1 MPHKFHYHPQNKID
15 SFDVTSGGSVQTLD
29 QAVEADIS
37 TEAAQKI
44 AAKDAAAVKARLKQI
59 YDAASETSANQL
71 IRLEQIKAAR
81 NPLLEAAEPLLLALA
96 QMPASLDG
104 AVPIEAFRELLHR
117 EVINFQMLAH
127 KALVSRE
134 DVATAS
140 YLLCTA
146 LDEAAS
152 RTAWG
157 GGTEKELGVWSTGM
171 LAQRIHGDLQGGTK
185 FFLIAGRLAERPD
198 EFHDMLELMYY
209 ILNLGFKGEY
219 SVAVDGKERL
229 EAIRH
234 DLYVLISTKRDPIA
248 PALSL
253 HWRGVGAEKFKLLRS
268 VPVWVSLTVF
278 GLGVLGMFGWYKYQ
292 LTTQSDQLIT
302 TINAIGKMTPPPVQ
316 AVSLKLAQ
324 LLKDEIALG
333 VVTVNENDSHSDVI
347 FKGDD
352 MFVPG
357 QAKINPKML
366 PLLNKVAAEVSKV
379 TGAVQVIGH
388 SDNQPI
394 KTRQFPNN
402 QVLSEERAASV
413 GDVLQAGGVAANRME
428 IIGRG
433 DAKPVANN
441 ANAAGRAKNRRV
453 EIMVTKGAAAT
464 TAAPALTS
472 GFSPSS
478 AAALGTTTFKR

>member
-1 MPHKFHYHPQNKID
+1 MRT
-15 SFDVTSGGSVQTLD
+15 VEQTTVV
-29 QAVEADIS
+29 AADEEQ
-37 TEAAQKI
+37 TAKLAAS
-44 AAKDAAAVKARLKQI
+44 DAATVKARLKQI
-59 YDAASETSANQL
+59 YNAASETSANQL

-96 QMPASLDG
+96 QMPKSLDG
-104 AVPIEAFRELLHR
+104 AVPIEAFRELLYR

-127 KALVSRE
+127 KAQVRRE

-140 YLLCTA
+140 FLLCTA

-152 RTAWG
+152 RTNWG
-157 GGTEKELGVWSTGM
+157 GGTENDPGAWSTGM
-171 LAQRIHGDLQGGTK
+171 LAQKVHGDLQGGTK

-219 SVAVDGKERL
+219 SVAVDSKERL

-234 DLYVLISTKRDPIA
+234 DLYALISAKRDPVA
-248 PALSL
+248 PALSS

-268 VPVWVSLTVF
+268 VPVWVSATVL
-278 GLGVLGMFGWYKYQ
+278 GLGVLGIFGWYKYQ
-292 LTTQSDQLIT
+292 LTTQSDQLVT

-324 LLKDEIALG
+324 LLKNEIALG
-333 VVTVNENDSHSDVI
+333 LVTVDENDSRSDVI

-352 MFVPG
+352 MFVAG
-357 QAKINPKML
+357 QAKVNQKML
-366 PLLNKVAAEVSKV
+366 PLLNKVAAEVGKV
-379 TGAVQVIGH
+379 SGAVQVIGH

-394 KTRQFPNN
+394 KTRQFPSN

-413 GDVLQAGGVAANRME
+413 GDVLQTGGVPADRLE

-433 DAKPVANN
+433 DSEPVASN

-453 EIMVTKGAAAT
+453 EIIVTPGTAAAT
-464 TAAPALTS
+464 KSAVPVSALSS
-472 GFSPSS
+472 GLPQSS
-478 AAALGTTTFKR
+478 AASLGAATLKR